1 MLALKHIPVSSFD
14 ENIAYL
20 NKDCSIYKID
30 NIKSLTRVEIH
41 GGKTPV
47 YAFLQIVEGNKIV
60 KPNELG
66 LNSEAFEKIGSP
78 EGTKVSLSLATP
90 APSLAAVKRKVLGN
104 VLSAKDYAMIVED
117 IANKRYSNADIAA
130 FLVAVG
136 SFFTPSEVVD
146 FTEVLAG
153 QKVLEWEREDIV
165 VDYACIDEPV
175 GGKTDLLTAA
185 IVAAYGLPMPKI
197 VFQSS
202 NIGSSLINAMKVFAG
217 VDLSLDDLK
226 KQVWEKRAAVV
237 SADMLDICPADKIIT
252 QIERQSGIY
261 TMERN
266 VASMIANKIA
276 AGVTHLL
283 VDIPVG
289 VRAKIKNT
297 SEAMRLRKLIEYVCD
312 ICNVKVDIAITDG
325 SEPLGNG
332 IGAVLEAR
340 DVMKILKN
348 EDDAPEDLKEKS
360 LFVAGRILEFDDK
373 LRGGQ
378 GYLVARELLRTGKAL
393 EAWEQI
399 VAAQGEREQEMLGH
413 LTRDVVARKAGKV
426 KRINANL
433 MNKIAILAGAGQY
446 FGAGIEMLKKC
457 GDTVA
462 SGDVLYRIYSCN
474 SNDFSLALNMLED
487 EKNAFEIE

>member
-1 MLALKHIPVSSFD
+1 MLALKHIPICSFD

-30 NIKSLTRVEIH
+30 NIDSMTRVEIH
-41 GGKTPV
+41 GGKNSV
-47 YAFLQIVEGNKIV
+47 YAFLHLVEGNKIV

-66 LNSEAFEKIGSP
+66 LNSEAFAKIGSP

-90 APSLAAVKRKVLGN
+90 APSLAMVKRKIAGN
-104 VLSAKDYAMIVED
+104 VLSSKEYAAIVGD
-117 IANKRYSNADIAA
+117 ISNNRYSNADIAA

-146 FTEVLAG
+146 FTEVLSG
-153 QKVLEWEREDIV
+153 SKIFDWEREDIV

-175 GGKTDLLTAA
+175 GGKADLLVAA

-197 VFQSS
+197 ILPRSS
-202 NIGSSLINAMKVFAG
+202 MGCGLVNTMKVFAD
-217 VDLSLDDLK
+217 VELDVAGLK
-226 KQVWEKRAAVV
+226 KQVWEKRAAITTPDKLNICA
-237 SADMLDICPADKIIT
+237 ADRIIS
-252 QIERQSGIY
+252 QVERQSGIY
-261 TMERN
+261 IMERTI
-266 VASMIANKIA
+266 ASMIANKIA
-276 AGVTHLL
+276 AGITHLL

-289 VRAKIKNT
+289 ARAKVKNT

-340 DVMKILKN
+340 DIMKILKN
-348 EDDAPEDLKEKS
+348 EDDAPDDLKEKS
-360 LFVAGRILEFDDK
+360 LFAAGRILEFDDK

-378 GYLVARELLRTGKAL
+378 GYLVAKELLRTGKAL

-399 VAAQGEREQEMLGH
+399 VSAQGEKDPEPLGY
-413 LTRDVVARKAGKV
+413 LTRDVVAAKAGKI
-426 KRINANL
+426 KRINTNL

-446 FGAGIEMLKKC
+446 LGAGVEMYRKS
-457 GDTVA
+457 GDSVA
-462 SGDVLYRIYSCN
+462 AGDVLYKIYSCN
-474 SNDFSLALNMLED
+474 SNDFSLVSSMIED
-487 EKNAFEIE
+487 EKSAFEME